1 MNSEDL
7 VTLTA
12 DIVSAHVSNNNVP
25 ISDVP
30 TLVQRVH
37 EALASLGSG
46 EPPVEEARK
55 TPAVSVRAS
64 VKPEYLVCLE
74 CGRKQR
80 TLKRHLMTAHNA
92 TPAQYRADFGLPAS
106 YPMAAPNYAEMR
118 RDMAKKIGLGRKP
131 GSRGGA
137 APAAPAA
144 AKAAAK
150 PAKAGNGRR
159 RTTTKAG

>member
-1 MNSEDL
+1 MNNEDL

-30 TLVQRVH
+30 ALVQRVH

-46 EPPVEEARK
+46 AAPAEESKKA
-55 TPAVSVRAS
+55 PAVSPRAS
-64 VKPEYLVCLE
+64 VKPDYLVCLE

-80 TLKRHLMTAHNA
+80 TLKRHLMTAHNL
-92 TPAQYRADFGLPAS
+92 TPGQYRADYGLPAS

-118 RDMAKKIGLGRKP
+118 RDMAKKIGLGRK
-131 GSRGGA
+131 RGGRAGA

-144 AKAAAK
+144 KPARAKGGRKPAAKAS
-150 PAKAGNGRR
+150 
-159 RTTTKAG
+159 